1 MIFRDVILCL
11 GMFWLTTQISQHLE
25 DVDLRGRGGEEVGAG
40 RGGGTHA
47 AHVQVYDIMMY
58 E

>member
-1 MIFRDVILCL
+1 VIFRDVILCL

-40 RGGGTHA
+40 RGGGHPCRPCSSVRY
-47 AHVQVYDIMMY
+47 HDV
-58 E
+58 